1 MSRLFRAVLL
11 CACSL
16 LVSCVSATSGVPA
29 GSSGQEIVRLAP
41 GVRAEMLDASFWI
54 TRTKKPYRIIMTK
67 AQIARWNEQ
76 IMQQSMAAGDNSFFV
91 HDLRRFDRVASSA
104 DIRKFMVRY
113 SPSHPWYKKKDGVT
127 YRLTADDWRA
137 LYTAMHFAPL
147 GDFAYFSGAQKAAG
161 GASQDFPVRKAV
173 TVRRSDLRLVPDDTL
188 YTNDDSYWYDD
199 SAQNSGVLMNEPV
212 LVLWESSDGLWLYV
226 RTNYCTGWIHRAD
239 VAFCDDDQFLRYF
252 DYAAQAQDSF
262 ITITADRCV
271 LSADYAVP
279 PSDQAFG
286 GIPELFMGTYLH
298 TIDWNDER
306 VADQFFQRTPYAC
319 YIAEIPYKKADET
332 LGIAYA
338 AIPAGICTEG
348 LLDYTTANVLTQA
361 FKPLGIRYGWGGMAD
376 ARDCSEYLKDIF
388 RCFGFML
395 PRNSR
400 SQMAVPG
407 KTVSFGEKS
416 PAARASAVGR
426 LSPGTI
432 MGFPGHVFLYLGEV
446 GGRQYAISAL
456 GSYYFDDPQTSDPID
471 ANSVNV
477 NTLDVVRKNGKSW
490 LANLTQAKSF
500 VDDGSF
506 RSYAVPLDPTWKYA
520 DFSKIST
527 GAATLYRARTN
538 RRDILVAV
546 NAGHGTKGGS
556 RVKTYSHPDK
566 SPKLTGG
573 TSPLGAVESIAVS
586 GGMQFADGTG
596 EAEVT
601 LRTARLVRNELLRNG
616 FDVLLLR
623 DGDDVQLDN
632 IARTVISNNTAA
644 IHIALHYDGDRE
656 KDDKGCFYCVIPE
669 ALHSLET
676 VKKQWQESERLGQC
690 LIDGLRAQD
699 LPIYG
704 DGTFEQD
711 LTQTSFSTIPTA
723 VVELGNQHT
732 KTDTESLEKRAKG
745 IAAGVMQFFAE

>member
-1 MSRLFRAVLL
+1 MFRAVLL

-16 LVSCVSATSGVPA
+16 LVSCVSATSGVPDGRGA
-29 GSSGQEIVRLAP
+29 AEIVRLAP
-41 GVRAEMLDASFWI
+41 GVRADMLDASFWI
-54 TRTKKPYRIIMTK
+54 TRAKHPHTIIMTK

-76 IMQQSMAAGDNSFFV
+76 IVQQSMAAGDTMFFV

-104 DIRKFMVRY
+104 DIRTFMVRY
-113 SPSHPWYKKKDGVT
+113 SPSRPWYKKKDGET
-127 YRLTADDWRA
+127 YRLTAEDWRA
-137 LYTAMHFAPL
+137 LYAAMNVAPL
-147 GDFAYFSGAQKAAG
+147 GDVAYFLGTQKSPG
-161 GASQDFPVRKAV
+161 VESRDFPVRTAV

-188 YTNDDSYWYDD
+188 YTNDNTYWYDD

-212 LVLWESSDGLWLYV
+212 LVLWESSDGRWLYV
-226 RTNYCTGWIHRAD
+226 RTNYCTGWIHRED
-239 VAFCDDDQFLRYF
+239 VAFCDDGQFRRYF
-252 DYAAQAQDSF
+252 DYAAQAQDGF
-262 ITITADRCV
+262 VTVTADRCV

-279 PSDQAFG
+279 TDDPAFG

-298 TIDWNDER
+298 TVDWNDER
-306 VADQFFQRTPYAC
+306 VAGQFFQREPYAC

-338 AIPAGICTEG
+338 AIPAGICTAG
-348 LLDYTTANVLTQA
+348 LLDYTTANVLAQA
-361 FKPLGIRYGWGGMAD
+361 FKPLGVRYGWGGMAD
-376 ARDCSEYLKDIF
+376 TRDCSEYLKDIF

-400 SQMAVPG
+400 SQLAVPG

-416 PAARASAVGR
+416 PAARASAVSR
-426 LSPGTI
+426 LRPGTV
-432 MGFPGHVFLYLGEV
+432 MGFPGHVLLYLGEV
-446 GGRQYAISAL
+446 GGKQYAISAL
-456 GSYYFDDPQTSDPID
+456 GSYYFNDPQTSDPID

-477 NTLDVVRKNGKSW
+477 NTLDVLRKNGKSW
-490 LANLTQAKSF
+490 LENLTQAKSF

-506 RSYAVPLDPTWKYA
+506 RSYAVPLDPKWTYA
-520 DFSKIST
+520 DFSKINT
-527 GAATLYRARTN
+527 GAATLYRVRAN
-538 RRDILVAV
+538 RRDIVVAV
-546 NAGHGTKGGS
+546 NAGHGTQGGS

-596 EAEVT
+596 EAAVT
-601 LRTARLVRNELLRNG
+601 LRTARLVKTELLRNG

-623 DGDDVQLDN
+623 DDDDVQLDN
-632 IARTVISNNTAA
+632 IARTVISNNTAT

-656 KDDKGCFYCVIPE
+656 KEDKGCFYCVIPE
-669 ALHSLET
+669 ALHTLKT
-676 VKKQWQESERLGQC
+676 VRKQWRESERLGQC
-690 LIDGLRAQD
+690 LIDGLRGQG

-732 KTDTESLEKRAKG
+732 KTDTESLEQRAKG
-745 IAAGVMQFFAE
+745 IAAGVVQFFAE

>member
-1 MSRLFRAVLL
+1 
-11 CACSL
+11 
-16 LVSCVSATSGVPA
+16 
-29 GSSGQEIVRLAP
+29 
-41 GVRAEMLDASFWI
+41 
-54 TRTKKPYRIIMTK
+54 
-67 AQIARWNEQ
+67 
-76 IMQQSMAAGDNSFFV
+76 
-91 HDLRRFDRVASSA
+91 
-104 DIRKFMVRY
+104 
-113 SPSHPWYKKKDGVT
+113 
-127 YRLTADDWRA
+127 
-137 LYTAMHFAPL
+137 
-147 GDFAYFSGAQKAAG
+147 
-161 GASQDFPVRKAV
+161 
-173 TVRRSDLRLVPDDTL
+173 
-188 YTNDDSYWYDD
+188 
-199 SAQNSGVLMNEPV
+199 
-212 LVLWESSDGLWLYV
+212 
-226 RTNYCTGWIHRAD
+226 
-239 VAFCDDDQFLRYF
+239 
-252 DYAAQAQDSF
+252 
-262 ITITADRCV
+262 
-271 LSADYAVP
+271 
-279 PSDQAFG
+279 
-286 GIPELFMGTYLH
+286 
-298 TIDWNDER
+298 
-306 VADQFFQRTPYAC
+306 
-319 YIAEIPYKKADET
+319 
-332 LGIAYA
+332 
-338 AIPAGICTEG
+338 
-348 LLDYTTANVLTQA
+348 
-361 FKPLGIRYGWGGMAD
+361 
-376 ARDCSEYLKDIF
+376 
-388 RCFGFML
+388 
-395 PRNSR
+395 
-400 SQMAVPG
+400 
-407 KTVSFGEKS
+407 
-416 PAARASAVGR
+416 
-426 LSPGTI
+426 
-432 MGFPGHVFLYLGEV
+432 VFLYLGEV

-456 GSYYFDDPQTSDPID
+456 GSDYFDAPQTSDPID

-500 VDDGSF
+500 ADDGSF

-538 RRDILVAV
+538 RRDILIAV

-556 RVKTYSHPDK
+556 RIKTYSHPDK

-573 TSPLGAVESIAVS
+573 TSPLGAIESIAVS

-601 LRTARLVRNELLRNG
+601 LRTARIVRTELLRNG

-669 ALHSLET
+669 ALHSLKT

-690 LIDGLRAQD
+690 LIDGLRAQGV
-699 LPIYG
+699 PIYG